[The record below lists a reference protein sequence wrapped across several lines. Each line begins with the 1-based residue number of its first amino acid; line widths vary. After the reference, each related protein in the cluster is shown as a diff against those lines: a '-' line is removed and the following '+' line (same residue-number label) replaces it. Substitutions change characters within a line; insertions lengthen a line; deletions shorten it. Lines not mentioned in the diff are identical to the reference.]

1 MTLGQEIKYYRKKN
15 GLTQTA
21 FGDLFGMSKQAVYS
35 WETGLYSPDISVL
48 LKMADF
54 FQIPI
59 CVLVGRPG
67 MYCQKSDDTRSNCD
81 YCAPITDAKTV
92 SSSGPFTPC
101 HRKNSKPSR
110 HSSISNRK
118 RTETPNQGTTDN
130 AVLIYKKSDPIHGGS
145 DFLCPFLARAR

>member
-81 YCAPITDAKTV
+81 YCAPITDEDC

-101 HRKNSKPSR
+101 PGKTAGRQDTPQYQTEK
-110 HSSISNRK
+110 K
-118 RTETPNQGTTDN
+118 RQLRRRRQLTTR
-130 AVLIYKKSDPIHGGS
+130 Y
-145 DFLCPFLARAR
+145 

>member
-15 GLTQTA
+15 GLTQMA

-81 YCAPITDAKTV
+81 YGAPITDEDCLVIRALHALPPEKQQAVKTLLNIKPKKNGN
-92 SSSGPFTPC
+92 SESG
-101 HRKNSKPSR
+101 
-110 HSSISNRK
+110 
-118 RTETPNQGTTDN
+118 DN
-130 AVLIYKKSDPIHGGS
+130 
-145 DFLCPFLARAR
+145 

>member
-81 YCAPITDAKTV
+81 YCGAHYGRRLSRHP
-92 SSSGPFTPC
+92 G
-101 HRKNSKPSR
+101 PSR
-110 HSSISNRK
+110 LATGKTASRQDTPQYQTEKERK
-118 RTETPNQGTTDN
+118 LRIRGQLTMR
-130 AVLIYKKSDPIHGGS
+130 Y
-145 DFLCPFLARAR
+145 

>member
-67 MYCQKSDDTRSNCD
+67 MYCQRNDDTRSNCD
-81 YCAPITDAKTV
+81 YCAP
-92 SSSGPFTPC
+92 
-101 HRKNSKPSR
+101 H
-110 HSSISNRK
+110 H
-118 RTETPNQGTTDN
+118 
-130 AVLIYKKSDPIHGGS
+130 
-145 DFLCPFLARAR
+145 

>member
-81 YCAPITDAKTV
+81 YCAPITDEDCLVIRALHALPPEKQQAVKTL
-92 SSSGPFTPC
+92 
-101 HRKNSKPSR
+101 
-110 HSSISNRK
+110 SISNRK